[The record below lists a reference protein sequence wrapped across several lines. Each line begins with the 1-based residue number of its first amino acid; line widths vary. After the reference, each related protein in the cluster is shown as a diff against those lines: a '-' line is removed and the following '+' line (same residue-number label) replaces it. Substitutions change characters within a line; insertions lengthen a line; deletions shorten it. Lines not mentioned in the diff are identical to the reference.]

1 MKIDNPCSRYHYVYQ
16 RRVDR
21 FFVVALV
28 IMTVAATLGFGW
40 MTLAALLANVIVTGL
55 ATVVVIVVGSVGLAC
70 IAALYNWL
78 WGW

>member
-1 MKIDNPCSRYHYVYQ
+1 MKIDNPSNWYHYVYQ

-21 FFVVALV
+21 FTILALV

-40 MTLAALLANVIVTGL
+40 MTPGILLVNVIVTGL

-70 IAALYNWL
+70 IAALYDWL
-78 WGW
+78 CGW